1 MILAENET
9 LHNLVNA
16 LSCLCEGTAAM
27 SRYQYLAH
35 LSEVATE
42 LAQLKKMSADEI
54 FRTLASVPR
63 DKVPE
68 VLRSMV

>member
-9 LHNLVNA
+9 LHSLVNA
-16 LSCLCEGTAAM
+16 LSRLCEGTAAM

-35 LSEVATE
+35 LTEIATE
-42 LAQLKKMSADEI
+42 VAQLKKVSADEV

-68 VLRSMV
+68 VLKTMV